1 MGPMGPESW
10 ATSAGTRRSMIGN
23 KARDTKPEVAVRRIL
38 HAAGLRYRVNAR
50 PESDLRRTAD
60 LLFTRKR
67 IAVFIDGCYW
77 HGCPEHYTVP
87 HANAAFWRAKLERN
101 LERDAETTLLFESR
115 GWIVMRFWTHEA
127 PEQIA
132 TSVEVAIRSREHGD
146 QVPNR
151 RGSGGVG
158 EPDAG
163 VDVGI
168 QSTFPQVEDP

>member
-1 MGPMGPESW
+1 MGRMRPESW
-10 ATSAGTRRSMIGN
+10 ATSAGTRKSMIGN
-23 KARDTKPEVAVRRIL
+23 RARDTKPEVAVRRIL

-60 LLFTRKR
+60 VLFTRNR

-87 HANAAFWRAKLERN
+87 QANAAFWRAKLERN
-101 LERDAETTLLFESR
+101 LRRDAETTRLLESR

-132 TSVEVAIRSREHGD
+132 AAVAGEIRTRE
-146 QVPNR
+146 
-151 RGSGGVG
+151 GG
-158 EPDAG
+158 
-163 VDVGI
+163 
-168 QSTFPQVEDP
+168 